1 MIKSMTGF
9 GRITEEDESRK
20 ISIELRCLNSKQL
33 DFSFRSSGSLREK
46 ETEIRAMVSKILN
59 RGKIELNIYYENL
72 EDPYVPTINKKLVLK
87 YYEQLTDLSRND
99 GSNKLGDLLPVI
111 MRFPDVLKSEKQE
124 LKEHEWEIISSLILK
139 VLNETDTYRLEEG
152 KSLEN
157 DIVKRIDLISG
168 YLDQIPQFEEE
179 RTERIKLRIKD
190 RLQELNLAKEID
202 ENRFEQEMVFYIE
215 KLDITEEKVRLKN
228 HLEYFLKSIKSD
240 EPVGKK
246 LGFIA
251 QEIGREINTIG
262 SKANNSDM
270 QKIVVRM
277 KDELEK
283 IKEQLLNVL

>member
-9 GRITEEDESRK
+9 GRITEEDKSRK
-20 ISIELRCLNSKQL
+20 INIELRCLNSKQL

-46 ETEIRAMVSKILN
+46 ETEIRALVSKILN
-59 RGKIELNIYYENL
+59 RGKIELNMYYENL

-87 YYEQLTDLSRND
+87 YYEQLTDLSEND
-99 GSNKLGDLLPVI
+99 GANKLGDLLPVI

-139 VLNETDTYRLEEG
+139 VLNETDAYRLEEG

-168 YLDQIPQFEEE
+168 YLDQIPQYEEE
-179 RTERIKLRIKD
+179 RTERINTRIKD
-190 RLQELNLAKEID
+190 RLKELKLAKEID

>member
-1 MIKSMTGF
+1 MTGF

-20 ISIELRCLNSKQL
+20 INIELRCLNSKQL

-87 YYEQLTDLSRND
+87 YFEQLTDISEND
-99 GSNKLGDLLPVI
+99 GANKLGDLLPVI

-124 LKEHEWEIISSLILK
+124 LKEHEWKIISSLILK
-139 VLNETDTYRLEEG
+139 VLNETDAYRLEEG

-168 YLDQIPQFEEE
+168 YLDQIPQFEGE
-179 RTERIKLRIKD
+179 RTERIKTRIKD
-190 RLQELNLAKEID
+190 RLQELKLAKEID
-202 ENRFEQEMVFYIE
+202 ENRFEQEVVFYIE

-270 QKIVVRM
+270 QKFVVRM

>member
-20 ISIELRCLNSKQL
+20 INIELRCLNSKQF

-46 ETEIRAMVSKILN
+46 ETEIRALVSKILN

-87 YYEQLTDLSRND
+87 YYEQLTDLSEND
-99 GSNKLGDLLPVI
+99 GANKIGDLLPVI

-139 VLNETDTYRLEEG
+139 VLNETDAYRLEEG

-190 RLQELNLAKEID
+190 RLQELKLAKEID

-215 KLDITEEKVRLKN
+215 KLDITEEKV
-228 HLEYFLKSIKSD
+228 
-240 EPVGKK
+240 
-246 LGFIA
+246 
-251 QEIGREINTIG
+251 TT
-262 SKANNSDM
+262 
-270 QKIVVRM
+270 
-277 KDELEK
+277 
-283 IKEQLLNVL
+283 

>member
-20 ISIELRCLNSKQL
+20 INIELRCLNSKQL

-46 ETEIRAMVSKILN
+46 ETEIRALVSKILN

-87 YYEQLTDLSRND
+87 YYEQLTDLSEND
-99 GSNKLGDLLPVI
+99 GANKLGDLLPVI

-139 VLNETDTYRLEEG
+139 VLNETDAYRSEEG

-157 DIVKRIDLISG
+157 DIIKRIDLISG
-168 YLDQIPQFEEE
+168 YLDQIPQYEG
-179 RTERIKLRIKD
+179 ERIERINTRIKD
-190 RLQELNLAKEID
+190 RLQELKLAKEID

>member
-1 MIKSMTGF
+1 MTGF

-20 ISIELRCLNSKQL
+20 INIELRCLNSKQL

-87 YYEQLTDLSRND
+87 YYEQLTDLSGND

-124 LKEHEWEIISSLILK
+124 LKEHEWKIISSLILK

-228 HLEYFLKSIKSD
+228 HLEYFLKSNKSD